1 MGEEAPRVEVKTT
14 MGTFVLEMYVNHA
27 PKTCH
32 NFIELSRKGYYDGT
46 IFHRIIR
53 CDKQLYPC
61 KRTINCP
68 QQLYGARR

>member
-1 MGEEAPRVEVKTT
+1 MEVKTT

-32 NFIELSRKGYYDGT
+32 NFIELSRKGYYNGT

-53 CDKQLYPC
+53 CDFRLL
-61 KRTINCP
+61 RAHVTH
-68 QQLYGARR
+68 

>member
-1 MGEEAPRVEVKTT
+1 MEVKTT

-32 NFIELSRKGYYDGT
+32 NFIELSRKGYYDDT

-53 CDKQLYPC
+53 CAVCIYPHRWHQLS
-61 KRTINCP
+61 T
-68 QQLYGARR
+68 QQLYDSRR